1 MLFDLDQTINE
12 DDLLYADGCYT
23 IKKNSCKI
31 HLLSTMKRL
40 VTSEMCELYNIFLK
54 LYNTVANIAAQL
66 HIAVLDKPEEKK
78 TRYRI
83 FR

>member
-31 HLLSTMKRL
+31 HRFK
-40 VTSEMCELYNIFLK
+40 
-54 LYNTVANIAAQL
+54 
-66 HIAVLDKPEEKK
+66 
-78 TRYRI
+78 
-83 FR
+83 